1 MPQVNLKD
9 KVAIVTGASSGIGAA
24 TAELLA
30 GDGAVVA
37 LVARRADR
45 LEELVKRIVDAGGR
59 AAAFPADVRREP
71 ECDQVAAGVISRYG
85 RVDILINS
93 AGVVRPGN
101 VETANPADWRES
113 IEINLLSAMYL
124 SRGVLSGMRARG
136 DGHIVNVSSTAGRI
150 IGSGHSSYVASKHG
164 VNAFSEAM
172 RQEVAPHGI
181 RVTIVEPGATET
193 EVFASIPDEKARAI
207 MNQHI
212 TKEGNMRAV
221 DVANAILYALAQ
233 PPNVNIREI
242 WLAPTSAVR

>member
-1 MPQVNLKD
+1 MHDMKD

-30 GDGAVVA
+30 RQGAVVA

-45 LEELVKRIVDAGGR
+45 LAELVTRIVAAGGR

-71 ECDQVAAGVISRYG
+71 ECDKVAADVSSRYG
-85 RVDILINS
+85 RADILINS

-124 SRGVLSGMRARG
+124 SRAVLPGMRTRG
-136 DGHIVNVSSTAGRI
+136 AGHIVNVSSTAGRI
-150 IGSGHSSYVASKHG
+150 IGAGHSSYVASKHG

-181 RVTIVEPGATET
+181 RVTIIERARFRILKLRCLRQKWITMLPPGVLRT
-193 EVFASIPDEKARAI
+193 IR
-207 MNQHI
+207 
-212 TKEGNMRAV
+212 TK
-221 DVANAILYALAQ
+221 
-233 PPNVNIREI
+233 PPQMS
-242 WLAPTSAVR
+242 LDPAAPPIISAFRGWTWPSLSA

>member
-1 MPQVNLKD
+1 MIKD

-30 GDGAVVA
+30 REGAVVA

-45 LEELVKRIVDAGGR
+45 LEELMKRIVAAGGR

-71 ECDQVAAGVISRYG
+71 ECDKVAADVLSRYG
-85 RVDILINS
+85 RADILINS

-101 VETANPADWRES
+101 VETADPAHWRES
-113 IEINLLSAMYL
+113 IEINLLAAMYL
-124 SRGVLSGMRARG
+124 SRAVLPGMRAQG
-136 DGHIVNVSSTAGRI
+136 EGHIVNVSSTAGRT
-150 IGSGHSSYVASKHG
+150 IGAGHSSYVASKHG

-207 MNQHI
+207 MNQHV
-212 TKEGNMRAV
+212 TKQGNMRAE

-233 PPNVNIREI
+233 PPNVNVREI
-242 WLAPTSAVR
+242 WLAPTSALR